1 MEGLVMDPDFWR
13 GRRVLL
19 TGHTGFKGSWLSVW
33 LQQLGAHVT
42 GFALHPPTRPNLFE
56 AASIARGMRSL
67 TGDVRDLASLRAT
80 VADAAPEIILHLAAQ
95 ALVRR
100 SYEAPV
106 ETYSSNVIGTA
117 NLLEA
122 VRNSSARAIVVVTSD
137 KCYDLLVGDKRYR
150 ENDALGGSDP
160 YAASKAGAEL
170 VTASYRASFGGTSVT
185 ASLPPVAS
193 ARAGN
198 VIGGGDWAQDRLM
211 PDLLAAFSHS
221 ATASVR
227 EPDAVRPWQH
237 VLDPLRAYLMLAQQL
252 VQHGDRVAE
261 AWNFGP
267 GASSEWPVQAVCDEA
282 ALAWGGEARWQA
294 DRTPHPHE
302 APVLRLDSEKA
313 RTRLG
318 WFTRIPLREAIAHT
332 VRWHKAFAATGDA
345 GRLMHET
352 LEEFA
357 LHPVR
362 A

>member
-1 MEGLVMDPDFWR
+1 MEGMVMDADFWR
-13 GRRVLL
+13 GRRVFV

-33 LQQLGAHVT
+33 LRQLGAQVT
-42 GFALHPPTRPNLFE
+42 GFALNPPTRPNLFE
-56 AASIARGMRSL
+56 AASIVRCMRSL
-67 TGDVRDLASLRAT
+67 TGDVRDLASLRAAIT
-80 VADAAPEIILHLAAQ
+80 DAAPEVIFHLAAQ

-100 SYEAPV
+100 SYDAPV

-122 VRNSSARAIVVVTSD
+122 VRNSSALAIVVVTSD

-150 ENDALGGSDP
+150 ENDPLGGNDP
-160 YAASKAGAEL
+160 YSASKAGAEL
-170 VTASYRASFGGTSVT
+170 VAASYRASFGGTSAT

-198 VIGGGDWAQDRLM
+198 VIGGGDWAHDRLM
-211 PDLLAAFSHS
+211 PDLLATFSRS

-237 VLDPLRAYLMLAQQL
+237 VLDPLRAYLVLAQQL
-252 VQHGDRVAE
+252 AQHGDGVAE

-267 GASSEWPVQAVCDEA
+267 GASSEWPVHAVCDEA
-282 ALAWGGEARWQA
+282 ARAWGGEARWQS
-294 DRTPHPHE
+294 DPSPHPHE

-318 WFTRIPLREAIAHT
+318 WVTQIPLREAIAHT

-345 GRLMHET
+345 GRLMQET
-352 LEEFA
+352 IEELA
-357 LHPVR
+357 LNPVR